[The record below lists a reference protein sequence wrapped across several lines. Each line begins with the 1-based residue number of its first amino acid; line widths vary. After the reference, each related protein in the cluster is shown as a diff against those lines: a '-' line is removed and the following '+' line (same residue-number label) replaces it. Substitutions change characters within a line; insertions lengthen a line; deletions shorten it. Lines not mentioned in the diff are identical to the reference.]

1 MTTSR
6 KIEKLKEIID
16 VLNMA
21 LEVLEEKEAKPKKN
35 NQKPIW
41 DEKDWVDPRL

>member
-1 MTTSR
+1 MTKSE

-21 LEVLEEKEAKPKKN
+21 LEVLEEKETEPKEVD
-35 NQKPIW
+35 QKPIW
-41 DEKDWVDPRL
+41 YDKDSVDPRL

>member
-1 MTTSR
+1 MTTSE

-21 LEVLEEKEAKPKKN
+21 LEVLEEKEAEPKEVN
-35 NQKPIW
+35 EKPIW
-41 DEKDWVDPRL
+41 YDEDCVDPRL